1 MGATHVHEE
10 PHLTIGD
17 VAAGQKI
24 DPRERE
30 KRSLRPAP
38 LPSDETPSEFRRRRG
53 GIYSRATPF
62 FRYPRGGILIQIV
75 ALFSS

>member
-24 DPRERE
+24 DPRGRE
-30 KRSLRPAP
+30 KRSLPAP

-53 GIYSRATPF
+53 DIYSRATPF
-62 FRYPRGGILIQIV
+62 FRYPRGGILILIV